1 MRLSRLAVGSF
12 CMALGFGVIAG
23 CEDDDDEID
32 EGVSTGGVGGSV
44 GTGGV
49 GGTYGTGGTGGST
62 GGTSGTGGGA
72 GGAGG
77 VGGSTVGTGGAGG
90 VGGSTGG
97 TGGTTVTYA
106 QVQPI
111 FMAKCTPCHSA
122 GGIGATAH
130 TLADSNAD
138 AKVTAAD
145 AVCMGTTK
153 GACSLIR
160 VKDGSMPLAKGC
172 SGNPAQDA
180 SNAACLTQQE
190 QDLLAAWING
200 GLM

>member
-1 MRLSRLAVGSF
+1 
-12 CMALGFGVIAG
+12 MALGFGVIAG

-44 GTGGV
+44 STGGF

-62 GGTSGTGGGA
+62 GGAGGSTGGTGGTGA
-72 GGAGG
+72 A
-77 VGGSTVGTGGAGG
+77 
-90 VGGSTGG
+90 GGSTGG

-122 GGIGATAH
+122 GGIGAGSH

-138 AKVTAAD
+138 AKLTAAD

>member
-1 MRLSRLAVGSF
+1 MRLSRLVVGSF
-12 CMALGFGVIAG
+12 CMALGLGVIAG
-23 CEDDDDEID
+23 CEDDDGDEID

-44 GTGGV
+44 STGGV

-62 GGTSGTGGGA
+62 AGTGGSTAGTGGSTAGTGGGT
-72 GGAGG
+72 G
-77 VGGSTVGTGGAGG
+77 GTGGT
-90 VGGSTGG
+90 TGG

-122 GGIGATAH
+122 GGIGAASH
-130 TLADSNAD
+130 TLADSIAD
-138 AKVTAAD
+138 AKQPGVGLE
-145 AVCMGTTK
+145 CMGKTK
-153 GACSLIR
+153 GACTLDR
-160 VKDGSMPLAKGC
+160 VMDGDMPLGKGC
-172 SGNPAQDA
+172 TGNPAQDA

>member
-1 MRLSRLAVGSF
+1 MRFSRLAVGSF
-12 CMALGFGVIAG
+12 CMALGFGVVAG

-32 EGVSTGGVGGSV
+32 EGISTGGVGGSV

-49 GGTYGTGGTGGST
+49 GGTYGTGGTGG
-62 GGTSGTGGGA
+62 GTAGTGG
-72 GGAGG
+72 
-77 VGGSTVGTGGAGG
+77 STGGAGG
-90 VGGSTGG
+90 STGGTGGSTGG

-122 GGIGATAH
+122 GGIGASNH

-138 AKVTAAD
+138 ATKP
-145 AVCMGTTK
+145 GTGECAGMTM
-153 GACSLIR
+153 GACTLDR
-160 VKDGSMPLAKGC
+160 VMDGEMPLGKGC
-172 SGNPAQDA
+172 TGNPAQDA